1 MHNAARRISHLS
13 DLPPLPVSVLSFDGQ
28 LIDTTLEIW
37 RFRSSLDGG
46 KTIALHWARQ
56 DELNIL
62 SPRAR
67 HLLKLYFADRI
78 ARKKARTI
86 ENDFR
91 MFLRLQEW
99 LHARIQPSAE
109 WASLTEGLVRAFLQ
123 HGVERTADKGNDFSR
138 LRTFYRWG
146 VARQHV
152 DFDPAFLEILRSI
165 TAIGNAKGH
174 NVRFRDV
181 IRGPFSPDELLLIGR
196 AVRENLGTS
205 EDRAIVMLHLE
216 LGHNPNAS
224 ARLRNSDLIR
234 YETTSG
240 AVWQLDV
247 PRVKKRISRRETRR
261 RPISNALGSLLKSLA
276 EGDPD
281 GPLLHW
287 LPTSSPEAA
296 INVAMRR
303 FAQAADLISPRTQ
316 LRMRMNARR
325 FRFSIAT
332 HMAEEG
338 ASLFQIA
345 EVLDHTDTQNVRVY
359 IETAS
364 SIADP
369 VALATDD
376 ALAPLVRRF
385 QGRVIDSDEH
395 LPAAGHS
402 NQRIPAAVPH
412 LGIPHLD
419 VGGIGLCGRDADTDG
434 LCQLLPPLSCYLCPS
449 FAALRTG
456 PHRQMQESI
465 DEFLRS
471 HEHHSDRRIL
481 LQLDQVRTAIRQVI
495 EGVQTSEA
503 SAP

>member
-1 MHNAARRISHLS
+1 MLDAARVSRLS
-13 DLPPLPVSVLSFDGQ
+13 DLPPLPTTVLSFDGQ
-28 LIDTTLEIW
+28 LVDTSQEVW
-37 RFRSSLDGG
+37 RFRSSTDGG
-46 KTIALHWARQ
+46 KAITLHWIRQ
-56 DELNIL
+56 DEPSIL

-99 LHARIQPSAE
+99 LRSRIHPPAE
-109 WASLTEGLVRAFLQ
+109 WANLTEGLVRAFLQ

-146 VARQHV
+146 VARQYR
-152 DFDPAFLEILRSI
+152 DFDPAFLDILRSI
-165 TAIGNAKGH
+165 TAVGNAKGH
-174 NVRFRDV
+174 SVRFRDV
-181 IRGPFSPDELLLIGR
+181 VRGPFSSDELLLIGR
-196 AVRENLGTS
+196 AVRESQGTS
-205 EDRAIVMLHLE
+205 QDRAIVMLHLE

-240 AVWQLDV
+240 ALWQLDV
-247 PRVKKRISRRETRR
+247 PRVKKRISRRETKR
-261 RPISNALGSLLKSLA
+261 RPISDALGRLLKNL
-276 EGDPD
+276 EVGGPEE
-281 GPLLHW
+281 PLLHW
-287 LPTSSPEAA
+287 LSAAHPEGG
-296 INVAMRR
+296 INQAMRR

-316 LRMRMNARR
+316 HRMRMNARR

-338 ASLFQIA
+338 ASLFHIA

-359 IETAS
+359 VETAS

-385 QGRVIDSDEH
+385 QGQIIDSDEH
-395 LPAAGHS
+395 LPADGHS
-402 NQRIPAAVPH
+402 NRRIPAAVPH
-412 LGIPHLD
+412 LGIQHLD
-419 VGGIGLCGRDADTDG
+419 VGGIGRCGRDAGRDG
-434 LCQLLPPLSCYLCPS
+434 LCQLFPPLSCYLCPS
-449 FAALRTG
+449 FAALRAG
-456 PHRQMQESI
+456 PHRQMLESI
-465 DEFLRS
+465 DKFLQQ

-481 LQLDQVRTAIRQVI
+481 LQLDQVRAAIRQVI
-495 EGVQTSEA
+495 QGIDA
-503 SAP
+503 LGARIP

>member
-1 MHNAARRISHLS
+1 MLNAARRVSRLS
-13 DLPPLPVSVLSFDGQ
+13 DLPSLPVSVLSFDGQ
-28 LIDTTLEIW
+28 LVDATQEIW

-46 KTIALHWARQ
+46 KTIMLHWPRQ

-67 HLLKLYFADRI
+67 HLVKLYFADRI

-99 LHARIQPSAE
+99 LRSRIQPPAE

-123 HGVERTADKGNDFSR
+123 HGVERTADKCNDFSR

-146 VARQHV
+146 VARQYP

-165 TAIGNAKGH
+165 TAVGNAKGH
-174 NVRFRDV
+174 SVRFRDV
-181 IRGPFSPDELLLIGR
+181 VRGPFSSDELMLIGR
-196 AVRENLGTS
+196 AVRKGLGTS
-205 EDRAIVMLHLE
+205 QDRAIVMLHLE
-216 LGHNPNAS
+216 LGHNPSAS
-224 ARLRNSDLIR
+224 ARLHNRDLIR
-234 YETTSG
+234 HETKSG
-240 AVWQLDV
+240 VVWQLDV
-247 PRVKKRISRRETRR
+247 PRVKKRIPRRETKR
-261 RPISNALGSLLKSLA
+261 RPISNALGGLLKSMQK
-276 EGDPD
+276 GGPD

-287 LPTSSPEAA
+287 LPAPSPEAA
-296 INVAMRR
+296 INEAMRR

-338 ASLFQIA
+338 ASLFHFA
-345 EVLDHTDTQNVRVY
+345 EVLDHSDTQNVRVY
-359 IETAS
+359 VETAS

-369 VALATDD
+369 VARATDD

-385 QGRVIDSDEH
+385 QGKIVDSGE
-395 LPAAGHS
+395 AAIVAGLT
-402 NQRIPAAVPH
+402 NGRIPAAAPH

-419 VGGIGLCGRDADTDG
+419 VGGIGLCGRDADRDG

-449 FAALRTG
+449 FAALRAG
-456 PHRQMQESI
+456 PHPQMLESI
-465 DEFLRS
+465 DRFLQQ
-471 HEHHSDRRIL
+471 HEHRSDRRIL
-481 LQLDQVRTAIRQVI
+481 VQLDQVRTAIRQVI
-495 EGVQTSEA
+495 EGIDAQGA
-503 SAP
+503 SIP